1 MKFMPHY
8 NLSIDGRH
16 CRRLLL
22 LLCFVCASLLAMSQ
36 DSERDEYGW
45 KKDEVKILGGYRS
58 GQVRSEQYTSHARKP
73 DKADRTYNVSY
84 SYYISGVDLEQVKR
98 NSNGRKQNLLEFRG
112 KARKGARVRFHLA
125 MTSASGSLHPKYYG
139 YRGTFIPYSVSGY
152 FTESLDELS
161 GKIVQDFSLSQLP
174 VVDTEYTMGGPGLYR
189 FSMSAGG
196 LWDGNKAK
204 GVSLDEYPGVQ
215 NLNVVVYILVDDNA
229 KASTEEPVVDIDQE
243 NGNGHFTD
251 ENGAHYEEDNDAW
264 DFGGGWK
271 YAIPASVLIAIGGYA
286 ATRRRRKDDED
297 SDDDPQDD
305 RPCEMHIYKAFGNTL
320 LVGDAPQQVFAKIVR
335 KDPKRGDLTDPAL
348 TAMIK
353 ITAGDSYLEVH
364 DAGMY
369 GEWRTA
375 MVMAPDRPNAPE
387 EGIVTFF
394 MGNAQGSYTN
404 RLHFRIEAGEVLF
417 GQDNLTIPAFY
428 KKEVALPFVVVGIDP
443 EKDPVEAEVTYR
455 GKTSKDYSVR
465 VEWRE
470 KEQMHYA
477 LINDLV
483 QDEKANPGV
492 PGKHIDY
499 KLKITSRRSNGLEVK
514 GELPLLRYYMG
525 LQIKVKDVKCFIEE
539 YEPLNHKQSRIGVH
553 SQGRFY
559 VPAETRLCMTL
570 YEYDDEKNKLLKLYP
585 MPFYD
590 EKSKKVGFKV
600 TAKDA
605 EKQHL
610 VDKLGMQIQPT
621 TGIDQKDGRIC
632 WLRCCSHMLAA
643 PNRLGATIEIKVKH
657 EDREY
662 VTEVGVRL
670 CSQPVRQFS
679 DNRDWAAAIKED
691 ERITERLKHIASEI
705 YRHKMVENLFPLL
718 KFIDLLLKSYEEDE
732 ERLFGYDKKSIQTV
746 VRTYND
752 VYSGKKAGANE
763 DPGPPITFADDLR
776 MFVMAWFD
784 AARTVQQNMGL
795 VSGLFI
801 GIFAPWVSVAFTVVE
816 ILGDMR
822 DYVESGGDSI
832 LEGWCV
838 GAKVVVRDYI
848 MGKVMEK
855 GLGKARQM
863 GLTKEN
869 MNKAFNNLT
878 GINVQQ
884 FWSNSKLSYLTKEI
898 HLFGNKSV
906 NAKLDADMRLKDA
919 EINPKGKGKGKYDL
933 DNATKYGR
941 ARANQNVQ
949 DLRAACEMYRANP
962 TPENLKLRDQLIM
975 KCQADKQTMYLLK
988 QKGDAFNLTRKD
1000 FNGHLEDLYARTDA
1014 AVEMELSNRMNGKK
1028 IRHKNMSSKT
1038 RTDLKEGHT
1047 ITLDRDSTYQYLDD
1061 DGVWK
1066 TIDDQELVDKIYKEK
1081 FYEEST
1087 GGFKKGTEDAPKGLK
1102 EKIENRYGQKMDQ
1115 TIIQDELHH
1124 SESYGTD
1131 VEKMLGKRHSEAL
1144 DDALQVSKAVK
1155 NKGME
1160 RFEHGRQMLRE
1171 AEAITDPLEKVAREA
1186 DAIGEMMEGARQ
1198 EVKIYDQ
1205 FTVPRDLARANVNG
1219 GSQIPDNL
1227 HKAIEQLR
1235 KLETGAKLE
1244 DVESALESL
1253 GYTLESVAE
1262 EMGEAML
1269 RIG

>member
-1 MKFMPHY
+1 MKFKPHY
-8 NLSIDGRH
+8 NLRLNRSR
-16 CRRLLL
+16 CKRLLL
-22 LLCFVCASLLAMSQ
+22 LLCFACASLIAQSQ
-36 DSERDEYGW
+36 DSDRDEYGW
-45 KKDEVKILGGYRS
+45 KKDEVTVKGGYRS
-58 GQVRSEQYTSHARKP
+58 GQVRSERYTSRARNPEKK
-73 DKADRTYNVSY
+73 DLTYNVSY
-84 SYYISGVDLEQVKR
+84 NYSIGGADLEQVERSGTRPVK
-98 NSNGRKQNLLEFRG
+98 NTITFRG
-112 KARKGARVRFHLA
+112 KVRPGTTVRFRLA

-139 YRGTFIPYSVSGY
+139 YRATFTPYSVSGY
-152 FTESLDELS
+152 FTEDLTELS
-161 GKIVQDFSLSQLP
+161 GQIVKDFSLSQMP
-174 VVDTEYTMGGPGLYR
+174 IVDTDYKLGSPGLYCFR
-189 FSMSAGG
+189 MSAGG
-196 LWDGNKAK
+196 MWDGNKAK
-204 GVSLDEYPGVQ
+204 GVRVEDYPGVQ
-215 NLNVVVYILVDDNA
+215 NLTVVVYLLVDENA
-229 KASTEEPVVDIDQE
+229 AASSTVATEDDGQSDE
-243 NGNGHFTD
+243 NGHFTD
-251 ENGAHYEEDNDAW
+251 EEGAHYEEDNDAW
-264 DFGGGWK
+264 DFGGPWPF
-271 YAIPASVLIAIGGYA
+271 AIPARVIAAIGGYA
-286 ATRRRRKDDED
+286 ATRRRRKGDDDDDE
-297 SDDDPQDD
+297 SQDNA
-305 RPCEMHIYKAFGNTL
+305 PCELHIYKAFGNTL
-320 LVGDAPQQVFAKIVR
+320 LVGDAPQQVFAKVVR
-335 KDPKRGDLTDPAL
+335 KDPKLGDRTDPAL
-348 TAMIK
+348 TAL
-353 ITAGDSYLEVH
+353 ITITSGDGYLEVQ

-375 MVMAPDRPNAPE
+375 TVMAPEQREVPE
-387 EGIVTFF
+387 EGIVTFR
-394 MGNAQGSYTN
+394 MGNEMGSYTN
-404 RLHFRIEAGEVLF
+404 RLHFRIENGEVLF

-428 KKEVALPFVVVGIDP
+428 KKQVELPFVVVGIDP
-443 EKDPVEAEVTYR
+443 QTDPVEAEVTYQ

-470 KEQMHYA
+470 KEQMHFA

-499 KLKITSRRSNGLEVK
+499 KLKITSRRSNGREIK
-514 GELPLLRYYMG
+514 GELPLLRFYMG

-559 VPAETRLCMTL
+559 VPAETRLCLML

-585 MPFYD
+585 IPFYD
-590 EKSKKVGFKV
+590 EKTKKVGFQV

-605 EKQHL
+605 EKQHM
-610 VDKLGMQIQPT
+610 VDKLGMQLQPT
-621 TGIDQKDGRIC
+621 TAIDTKDGRIC

-643 PNRLGATIEIKVKH
+643 PNRLGATIKIKVKH

-662 VTEVGVRL
+662 ETEVGVRL
-670 CSQPVRQFS
+670 CSQPVRQFA
-679 DNRDWAAAIKED
+679 DNQKWAAAIKED
-691 ERITERLKHIASEI
+691 ERITQRLEHIASEI

-763 DPGPPITFADDLR
+763 DPGPPITFADDMR
-776 MFVMAWFD
+776 MFIMAWFN

-795 VSGLFI
+795 ISGIFI
-801 GIFAPWVSVAFTVVE
+801 GVFAPWVSVAFTVVE

-838 GAKVVVRDYI
+838 GAKVVVRDAI
-848 MGKVMEK
+848 MGELFKR
-855 GLGKARQM
+855 GFAKANKM

-869 MNKAFNNLT
+869 MNKAFNELT

-884 FWSNSKLSYLTKEI
+884 FWSKSKLSYLTKEI
-898 HLFGNKSV
+898 HLFGNKSM
-906 NAKLDADMRLKDA
+906 NAKIDADMRLKDA
-919 EINPKGKGKGKYDL
+919 EINPKGKGKYDL
-933 DNATKYGR
+933 DDTTKFGR

-975 KCQADKQTMYLLK
+975 KCQGDKQTMYLLK
-988 QKGDAFNLTRKD
+988 QKGDAFDLTRKD

-1014 AVEMELSNRMNGKK
+1014 AVEAELSKEMNGKQ

-1038 RTDLKEGHT
+1038 RTDLKEGKT

-1066 TIDDQELVDKIYKEK
+1066 TIDNQELVDKIYKEK
-1081 FYEEST
+1081 FYQEST
-1087 GGFKKGTEDAPKGLK
+1087 GGFKADTADAPVKLK
-1102 EKIENRYGQKMDQ
+1102 EKIESRYGQKMDQ
-1115 TIIQDELHH
+1115 TIIQDELKHA
-1124 SESYGTD
+1124 ESYGTD
-1131 VEKMLGKRHSEAL
+1131 VKKMLGKQHAEAL
-1144 DDALQVSKAVK
+1144 DDPLQVSKAVK

-1160 RFEHGRQMLRE
+1160 RFENGRKMLRD
-1171 AEAITDPLEKVAREA
+1171 AEAITDPAEKLAKQA

-1205 FTVPRDLARANVNG
+1205 FAVPRDLARANVNG
-1219 GSQIPDNL
+1219 GSKIPDKL

-1235 KLETGAKLE
+1235 KFENGAKLE

-1253 GYTLESVAE
+1253 GYTLEEVAE
-1262 EMGEAML
+1262 EMGNAMFN
-1269 RIG
+1269 IG